1 MFFSS
6 FVFSLK
12 GALHWWNGVSPSKLA
27 IYKIQAATG
36 AKLFWM
42 EWKVW
47 TSCVP
52 PAENRNYCVNVD
64 QVWSN
69 LPAVKLL
76 PLKWNRI
83 WAGATPMRAKW
94 IKLDLVWT
102 NRHVVIA
109 STMVPP
115 PSKEQREI
123 LSQAKLVAHLT
134 KRFHWSRLTELSEEP
149 EQRPTNLN
157 ISRRKHKKFSQFS
170 C

>member
-94 IKLDLVWT
+94 IKLDLL
-102 NRHVVIA
+102 
-109 STMVPP
+109 
-115 PSKEQREI
+115 SKYR
-123 LSQAKLVAHLT
+123 
-134 KRFHWSRLTELSEEP
+134 
-149 EQRPTNLN
+149 
-157 ISRRKHKKFSQFS
+157 FSQLLLTGIKAS
-170 C
+170 QINIHPGNCIHEVHDIYHSMVGVMSIMYEVI